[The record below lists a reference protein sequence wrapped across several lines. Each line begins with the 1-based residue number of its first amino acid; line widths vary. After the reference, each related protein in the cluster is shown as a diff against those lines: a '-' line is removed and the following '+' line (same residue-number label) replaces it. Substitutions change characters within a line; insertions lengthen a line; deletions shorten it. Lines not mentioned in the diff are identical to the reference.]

1 MTNYQVVGTDV
12 PRIDGEPK
20 ASGAARY
27 AADLSVPNML
37 HGAILRGRH
46 PHARI
51 LNVDVEKARRLS
63 GVRAVVTARDVPP
76 VRFGITIY
84 DACLFEPEKVRYLG
98 NEIAAVAAIDADTAQ
113 EALSLIEV
121 EYEELPAVFD
131 PVEAMRPD
139 APVIHEEAHTYE
151 STFDVAGRRG
161 NVACRTTFAHGDLE
175 QGLREAD
182 EVIEN
187 TFRTQQNHQTYL
199 EPHAS
204 LAEPDGSGG
213 VTVWVNV
220 QGVFLAQERIS
231 RVLGIPLAK
240 IRVIGTAVGGGFGG
254 KKPRT
259 DPYAALLALKTGNP
273 VRVLFTR
280 DEEFTA
286 GFPRHPATI
295 RIRDGVKRDGRI
307 TAREA
312 ELIYDTGAYTD
323 HGPTV
328 AALGAAYAKGPYRIP
343 NVRLE
348 SSTVYTNKPISGA
361 FRGYGNPQSA
371 FAVESQMDMVAGAL
385 GIDPLDFR
393 RINALEDGDMLSNG
407 QRFPRVLLKDTLEAA
422 RRRVDWQGPVPGRTG
437 KRRGRGVACG
447 QHHAGGLTSS
457 ATVKVMEDG
466 SIQVASGVIEI
477 GAGQTTMAAIVAA
490 EEISVGVED
499 VRLVSGDTDAT
510 PFEFYS
516 AASRIT
522 YNVGNVV
529 RMASADAKRQLI
541 ERASDILEVPVED
554 LIAQNQRVFMPGS
567 PERGLTYGQIVK
579 DGHLKKGGPILGR
592 GVFDPH
598 GPPTVPEFMEGNPR
612 KPMMVMT
619 FCTQIAEVE
628 VDVETGEVEILRLV
642 CVHDVGQVINLGA
655 IQGQIEGGVT
665 QGVGYA
671 LIEEV
676 VYEGGVV
683 SNPTLVDYKIPN
695 ILDTPPIE
703 YEFIEEPD
711 PTGPFGAK
719 GVGEAVLVPTAAA
732 IANAVEDAVGARVTD
747 LPITPERVL
756 AALNSR
762 AD

>member
-1 MTNYQVVGTDV
+1 M
-12 PRIDGEPK
+12 
-20 ASGAARY
+20 
-27 AADLSVPNML
+27 
-37 HGAILRGRH
+37 
-46 PHARI
+46 
-51 LNVDVEKARRLS
+51 
-63 GVRAVVTARDVPP
+63 
-76 VRFGITIY
+76 
-84 DACLFEPEKVRYLG
+84 
-98 NEIAAVAAIDADTAQ
+98 
-113 EALSLIEV
+113 
-121 EYEELPAVFD
+121 
-131 PVEAMRPD
+131 
-139 APVIHEEAHTYE
+139 
-151 STFDVAGRRG
+151 
-161 NVACRTTFAHGDLE
+161 
-175 QGLREAD
+175 
-182 EVIEN
+182 
-187 TFRTQQNHQTYL
+187 
-199 EPHAS
+199 
-204 LAEPDGSGG
+204 
-213 VTVWVNV
+213 
-220 QGVFLAQERIS
+220 
-231 RVLGIPLAK
+231 
-240 IRVIGTAVGGGFGG
+240 
-254 KKPRT
+254 
-259 DPYAALLALKTGNP
+259 
-273 VRVLFTR
+273 
-280 DEEFTA
+280 
-286 GFPRHPATI
+286 
-295 RIRDGVKRDGRI
+295 KRDGRI

-642 CVHDVGQVINLGA
+642 VSMDVGQVINLGA
-655 IQGQIEGGVT
+655 I
-665 QGVGYA
+665 
-671 LIEEV
+671 
-676 VYEGGVV
+676 
-683 SNPTLVDYKIPN
+683 P
-695 ILDTPPIE
+695 
-703 YEFIEEPD
+703 
-711 PTGPFGAK
+711 
-719 GVGEAVLVPTAAA
+719 
-732 IANAVEDAVGARVTD
+732 
-747 LPITPERVL
+747 
-756 AALNSR
+756 R
-762 AD
+762 ADRGRRDAGGGLRPDRGSGVRGGGREQSHARRLQDSQHPGHAAHRIRVYRGGPIRPARSAPKGSARRSWSRRPRPSPTRWRTPLARA